1 VNEWIALEQ
10 QYYMFCARR
19 QPIVLVRGKGVRVW
33 DVHGKEYLDFTAGW
47 AVNNLGHCHPAVV
60 QAVQEQAATL
70 MQTSNQFYTIPQLR
84 LARLLIEASGLHKV
98 FFCNSGAEAVEGA
111 IKLARKYGKVKKNG
125 AYEII
130 TMQGAF
136 HGRTLTAVTATG
148 NPHYSAP
155 FTPLTPG
162 FVQVPFNDLEALQR
176 ATSERTV
183 AVLLEPVQGEGG
195 VIPADPAYMKGVR
208 DWCDLHDLLLI
219 LDEVQTGMGRLGTVF
234 GFQYYGVQPDILAL
248 AKGLGGGVPIGAFLC
263 TARCD
268 LFQPGDHGSTFG
280 GNPLACAA
288 AYAATKVLLEE
299 RLYENAARMG
309 ARLKEALEGV
319 RARHEGVVKEVRGI
333 GLLLAVEFFSPIAHR
348 VVSAC
353 NEEGLLLNPVRPTAI
368 RFMPPLTLTPQEV
381 DEGVE
386 RFERGLA
393 RALEESQ

>member
-70 MQTSNQFYTIPQLR
+70 MQTSNQFYTIPQLH